1 MCKLGRDPA
10 GPTSQAS
17 GGTERHHLAFAHG
30 QVTGVLL
37 HKRYAH
43 EISLTGN
50 VTIQYSV
57 GHKPEKSVSETVND
71 EGDEDEGEAQKVVH
85 VRNTSDDVQGVWST
99 KRCQWWSLRMQRS
112 S

>member
-1 MCKLGRDPA
+1 M
-10 GPTSQAS
+10 QAWS
-17 GGTERHHLAFAHG
+17 GSRRSDESGERGGTERHHLAFAHG

-43 EISLTGN
+43 DTELTRN
-50 VTIQYSV
+50 VITRYSA
-57 GHKPEKSVSETVND
+57 GHRPGKSVSETVKED
-71 EGDEDEGEAQKVVH
+71 GYEDEGEAQKVVH